1 MAKKPANDSKTI
13 ARSYAAYLR
22 HRESWAEKGFGL
34 DRELTLSEYTEAHK
48 YFVHKYGNNH
58 VARKIAQD
66 ERTFGAHEG
75 SAIARKIADE
85 MKTRR
90 TIVKGDR
97 EKLKELKAQ
106 LKELK
111 AQEPSKSI
119 ERRIRKQKQR
129 ITEQQEVLEE
139 DKAILDE
146 RRALKKK
153 YATAKDIYG
162 LQLSEGEIR
171 SAESRRRQELVDRGI
186 DPEFPVQASA
196 RGQFFQDLLD
206 AGLSFR
212 EVRAIYDK

>member
-1 MAKKPANDSKTI
+1 MAKKPSNISRSI
-13 ARSYAAYLR
+13 ARSYEAYLR

-48 YFVHKYGNNH
+48 EFAHKYGNNH

-66 ERTFGAHEG
+66 DRTFA
-75 SAIARKIADE
+75 ARDAAAKARKIAE
-85 MKTRR
+85 EVKTRR
-90 TIVKGDR
+90 TIAKGDR

-119 ERRIRKQKQR
+119 KRRIRKQQER
-129 ITEQQEVLEE
+129 IAEQQEVLEE
-139 DKAILDE
+139 DKAILNE

-162 LQLSEGEIR
+162 LQLSEEEIR
-171 SAESRRRQELVDRGI
+171 SAESRRRQELMDRGI

-206 AGLSFR
+206 AGMTFR
-212 EVRAIYDK
+212 EARAVYDK